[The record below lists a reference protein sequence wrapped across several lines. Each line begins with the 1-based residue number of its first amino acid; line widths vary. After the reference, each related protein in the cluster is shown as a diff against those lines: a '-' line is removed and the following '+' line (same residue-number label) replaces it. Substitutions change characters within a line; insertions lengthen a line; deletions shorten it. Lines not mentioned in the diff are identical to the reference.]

1 MPPVDPWDRFDDRMR
16 ALEHRVAIMGEP
28 LENLGVRMAGME
40 TRMITMGEAMARVDE
55 SLKHIIKMEP
65 RIEKMQQDLDR
76 AHEVIRHNKL
86 VIDMIRWSVAL
97 IVPATLSVFAA
108 FAMEVFTR

>member
-16 ALEHRVAIMGEP
+16 VLEHRV
-28 LENLGVRMAGME
+28 
-40 TRMITMGEAMARVDE
+40 TTMGEALARIDE
-55 SLKHIIKMEP
+55 SLRHIVKMEAKL
-65 RIEKMQQDLDR
+65 EKIQQDVDA
-76 AHEVIRHNKL
+76 AHDLVRHNKL